1 MKAIIPIT
9 VSGAV
14 LAATNVPEDD
24 AAEYNAVT
32 TYADQARVIIAA
44 QKSVYESLQGS
55 NTGNDPTA
63 TGSLFWIRVMA
74 TKPNRPF
81 DRILSAPVSKTG
93 DITYSIAPTTLIR
106 AVALIGVSAAEAT
119 IAVENS
125 GGTVINTQTKT
136 LIDFEEI
143 IDPLTMVTIEPGF
156 QETAIFEDVN
166 CQPGNTVEVT
176 IGNGSGTS
184 QISEIVM
191 GDTITI
197 GTAVFGSGIG
207 IDDYSDFNEDAFGN
221 VSIVKKAFRDK
232 TNFDVSVVTE
242 DIRRIRRKLSS
253 LRAEFSV
260 YYMTTGEQDFG
271 TTVYGRY
278 DKLELLISGP
288 SLSDMELRILGAT
301 YNDL

>member
-9 VSGAV
+9 ISGAV
-14 LAATNVPEDD
+14 LADTNVPEND
-24 AAEYNAVT
+24 AAEYNALT
-32 TYADQARVIIAA
+32 TYADGARVILAA
-44 QKSVYESLQGS
+44 QKSVYESLQDS
-55 NTGNDPTA
+55 NTGNAPNA
-63 TGSLFWIRVMA
+63 TGSAFWVRVMT
-74 TKPNRPF
+74 TKPYRPF
-81 DRILSAPVSKTG
+81 DKVLSSPISKTG
-93 DITYSIAPTTLIR
+93 DITYSIAPTTLVR
-106 AVALIGVSAAEAT
+106 AVALIGVAAAEAT

-136 LIDFEEI
+136 LIDFAEI
-143 IDPLTMVTIEPGF
+143 VDPLTMVTIEPGF
-156 QETAIFEDVN
+156 QETAIFEGVD

-176 IGNGSGTS
+176 IGDGSGTS

-197 GTAVFGSGIG
+197 GTAVF
-207 IDDYSDFNEDAFGN
+207 FREDAFGN
-221 VSIVKKAFRDK
+221 VDIVKRGFRDK
-232 TNFDVSVVTE
+232 TIFDVAVVTE

-253 LRAEFSV
+253 LRAQFAV

-288 SLSDMELRILGAT
+288 TISDMELRILGAT
-301 YNDL
+301 YDGV